1 MAQLRMMSLTALAL
15 ALALGGGLL
24 SATTRAQQNYAVPPA
39 YDAPPT
45 RYEGPP
51 AYDVPPRARK
61 LPSSGDIQLYSQ
73 PEETAEPSATPS
85 PRPYPPPAAPRP
97 AWGND
102 TPDESGPDWSPPGDS
117 LRIQAAQGIRYVSG
131 GVGESERAELEAL
144 SGQFNLRLLFAMQ
157 GSGNYLAD
165 VGVRVLDPSGA
176 VVLSAES
183 KGPWFLAQL
192 PPDVYTVEASVL
204 GQSQRQTA
212 RVGQSQSR
220 LNFYWR

>member
-1 MAQLRMMSLTALAL
+1 MAQPRKTSLTAL

-24 SATTRAQQNYAVPPA
+24 STSASAQQTYAVPPA
-39 YDAPPT
+39 YDAPP
-45 RYEGPP
+45 RYEEPP
-51 AYDVPPRARK
+51 AAYGAPARTRE

-73 PEETAEPSATPS
+73 PDEAAEPPAMPP
-85 PRPYPPPAAPRP
+85 PRPYPPTAPRP

-102 TPDESGPDWSPPGDS
+102 YPDASGPDWSPPDS
-117 LRIQAAQGIRYVSG
+117 SLPIQTAQGIHYVSG

-157 GSGNYLAD
+157 GSGDYLAD
-165 VGVRVLDPSGA
+165 IRVRILDPSGA

-183 KGPWFLAQL
+183 NGPWFFTQL
-192 PPDVYTVEASVL
+192 PPDAYTVEVSAL
-204 GQSQRQTA
+204 GQSQRQTT
-212 RVGQSQSR
+212 RVGPRQSR